1 MQTKP
6 RFVQVYEYNIHQ
18 MYIEE
23 KPLVLEYHFTEKDVP
38 EDFISN
44 LGGLQE
50 NIVDRD
56 VLVYLHDANTNL
68 NSFVAFLENIL
79 DNSDSE
85 QFQIVF
91 A

>member
-1 MQTKP
+1 MQIKP
-6 RFVQVYEYNIHQ
+6 RFLQVYEFNPDQ
-18 MYIEE
+18 MFIEE

-56 VLVYLHDANTNL
+56 VLVYLHNATANL
-68 NSFVAFLENIL
+68 NSFVDFLENIL

-85 QFQIVF
+85 QFQIIF

>member
-1 MQTKP
+1 MPTKP
-6 RFVQVYEYNIHQ
+6 RFVQVYEYNTHQ

-38 EDFISN
+38 EDFVSN

-56 VLVYLHDANTNL
+56 VLVYLHTATDNQS
-68 NSFVAFLENIL
+68 SFTEFLENIL

-85 QFQIVF
+85 QFQVIF

>member
-1 MQTKP
+1 MQIKP
-6 RFVQVYEYNIHQ
+6 SFVQVYEYNIHQ

-23 KPLVLEYHFTEKDVP
+23 KPLVLEYHFTEKDIP

-56 VLVYLHDANTNL
+56 VLVYLHIATDNQS
-68 NSFVAFLENIL
+68 SFKEFLENIL

>member
-1 MQTKP
+1 MANLK
-6 RFVQVYEYNIHQ
+6 FIQVYEFNSDQ
-18 MYIEE
+18 MFIEE

-56 VLVYLHDANTNL
+56 DLVQAHAATATP
-68 NSFVAFLENIL
+68 NSFTEFLENIL

>member
-1 MQTKP
+1 MQVKP
-6 RFVQVYEYNIHQ
+6 RFIQVYEYNTQQ

-23 KPLVLEYHFTEKDVP
+23 KSLVLEYHFTEKDTL
-38 EDFISN
+38 EDFLSN

-56 VLVYLHDANTNL
+56 VLVYLHTATGNQS
-68 NSFVAFLENIL
+68 SFTEFLENIL

-85 QFQIVF
+85 QFQVIF

>member
-1 MQTKP
+1 MQIKP
-6 RFVQVYEYNIHQ
+6 TFVQVYEYNTHQ

-23 KPLVLEYHFTEKDVP
+23 KPLVLEHHFTEKDVP
-38 EDFISN
+38 ENFISN

-50 NIVDRD
+50 NIIDRD
-56 VLVYLHDANTNL
+56 DLVYAHAATATP
-68 NSFVAFLENIL
+68 NSFTEFLENIL